1 MPYTK
6 YLTIYLVLFILTC
19 SGCALFS
26 GSYQTPKSMPAEDET
41 QSFDDADKIIQSR
54 LDDVASGKS
63 QPGVDA
69 SASTTEQSSSVQP
82 AQIGQTSNMD
92 APQIII
98 DAAKTYTAVLH
109 TEAGDIQI
117 ALNAGATP
125 ITVNNFVYL
134 SKSGFYNNTVFHR
147 AINGF
152 MIQGGDPKGDGT
164 GGPGYRFADEPF
176 EGEYTRGVVAMA
188 NAGPDTNGSQ
198 FFIMH
203 ADYGLPK
210 NYVIFG
216 RVIAGMDA
224 VDKIAEAPVEIG
236 ASGEKSSPINPV
248 KITSVDIIEK

>member
-1 MPYTK
+1 MPNIK

-26 GSYQTPKSMPAEDET
+26 GNYQTPKSMPAEDET
-41 QSFDDADKIIQSR
+41 QSFDDADKMLKDR

-63 QPGVDA
+63 QPGVA
-69 SASTTEQSSSVQP
+69 ENTSTTEQPSGGQP
-82 AQIGQTSNMD
+82 AQTGQTNNMSM
-92 APQIII
+92 PQMII
-98 DAAKTYTAVLH
+98 DVSKNYTATLH
-109 TEAGDIQI
+109 TEAGDIEI
-117 ALNAGATP
+117 ALNAKMTP
-125 ITVNNFVYL
+125 VTVNNFVYL
-134 SKSGFYNNTVFHR
+134 SKSGFYNNTIFHR
-147 AINGF
+147 AISGF

-164 GGPGYRFADEPF
+164 GGPGYRFADESF
-176 EGEYTRGVVAMA
+176 EGEYTRGAVAMA

-216 RVIAGMDA
+216 RVISGMDA
-224 VDKIAEAPVEIG
+224 VDKIAEAPVEVG

>member
-1 MPYTK
+1 MPHAK

-19 SGCALFS
+19 SGCAIFS

-41 QSFDDADKIIQSR
+41 QSFDDADKMLQDR

-63 QPGVDA
+63 QAGVA
-69 SASTTEQSSSVQP
+69 ESTSTAEQPSSGQP
-82 AQIGQTSNMD
+82 AQTGQTSNMSM
-92 APQIII
+92 PQMII
-98 DAAKTYTAVLH
+98 DASKNYTAVLH
-109 TEAGDIQI
+109 TEAGDIEI
-117 ALNAGATP
+117 ALNAKMTP

-147 AINGF
+147 AIKGF

-164 GGPGYRFADEPF
+164 GGPGYRFADESF
-176 EGEYTRGVVAMA
+176 EGEYTRGAVAMA
-188 NAGPDTNGSQ
+188 NAGPNTNGSQ

-216 RVIAGMDA
+216 RVISGMDA
-224 VDKIAEAPVEIG
+224 VDKIAEAPVEVG

-248 KITSVDIIEK
+248 KITNVDIIEK